1 MDAMK
6 GMQGPALMVAMLGCC
21 ITPFIIS
28 TTFMGLYWGL
38 FADAAKFNDEYKDA
52 AGNDNPFDRC
62 TVMPDEAVKLAGYE
76 PGDTKWT
83 VVYTLNAVVYTML
96 SASTL
101 CLFLSA
107 LLWPLA
113 FCGICGFICSQMAHF
128 AALIVTGVF
137 RYSDDGEKCA
147 ESETNYDAIDKS
159 MSDIGSTMEG
169 LFISQCVLY
178 CFYGCCMGCFA
189 QVAMMTAMMRR
200 MGM

>member
-1 MDAMK
+1 MEAMK
-6 GMQGPALMVAMLGCC
+6 GMQGTALMVAMLGCC

-38 FADAAKFNDEYKDA
+38 FSDAAKFNDEYKDQ
-52 AGNDNPFDRC
+52 AGTDNPFDRC
-62 TVMPDEAVKLAGYE
+62 NTMTDAQMAAIGAEH
-76 PGDTKWT
+76 GDTKWT

-101 CLFLSA
+101 CMFLSA

-128 AALIVTGVF
+128 AAVIVTGVF

-147 ESETNYDAIDKS
+147 ESSDTIPAIDKS
-159 MSDIGSTMEG
+159 MEDIGATMEG

-189 QVAMMTAMMRR
+189 NVAVMTAMMRR
-200 MGM
+200 TGM

>member
-1 MDAMK
+1 MEAMK
-6 GMQGPALMVAMLGCC
+6 GMQGTALMLAMLGCC

-38 FADAAKFNDEYKDA
+38 FSDAAKFNDEYKDIS
-52 AGNDNPFDRC
+52 GTDNPFDRC
-62 TVMPDEAVKLAGYE
+62 NIMTDAQMELIGQE
-76 PGDTKWT
+76 HGDTKWT
-83 VVYTLNAVVYTML
+83 VVYTLNAIVYTML

-113 FCGICGFICSQMAHF
+113 ICGICGFICSQMAHF

-147 ESETNYDAIDKS
+147 ESDNKIDVIDKS
-159 MSDIGSTMEG
+159 MSDIGTTMEG

-189 QVAMMTAMMRR
+189 QVAMFTAMAKR
-200 MGM
+200 MGA